1 MWASGRYD
9 LNLAEDE
16 FWGLTLIELNA
27 LIERRGDSNDR
38 QNYRTALLCSV
49 IANTVRNR
57 KKKARPFTPEDFL
70 PKKRHGA
77 QTAEQMLAQVK
88 ANNAILG
95 GKVLER

>member
-1 MWASGRYD
+1 MWAFGRYD
-9 LNLAEDE
+9 LNLSEVE
-16 FWGLTLIELNA
+16 FWNLTLKELNA
-27 LIERRGDSNDR
+27 LIERCNSNDDR

-70 PKKRHGA
+70 PNKRHGA
-77 QTAEQMLAQVK
+77 QTVEQMLAQAK

-95 GKVLER
+95 GKVVED